1 MIHLFVNAEQ
11 SVIQDSVLQNYFCGS
26 SKRSFSFTL
35 RFKASNLAKCYRVLQ
50 YCPPHLGHTRYKTNN
65 ISIVDA
71 GNVSERQ
78 FWHKMGGAVE
88 WKKKPRSFIQSFIQ
102 RQLFASCFY
111 LFLSISSFF
120 SSFCVF
126 QNFFRGRE
134 HLIIFSGQFEPK
146 NVPIFSREISLRKRN
161 EQTTDRISLPFLCPI
176 NVLQKSSF
184 FMLKTYLE
192 CSRLKIVRKIPSLFR
207 C

>member
-1 MIHLFVNAEQ
+1 MLETFQ
-11 SVIQDSVLQNYFCGS
+11 SDSFGIKWVAQSSGRKSQDPS
-26 SKRSFSFTL
+26 SRVSFRDNSSL
-35 RFKASNLAKCYRVLQ
+35 RV
-50 YCPPHLGHTRYKTNN
+50 
-65 ISIVDA
+65 
-71 GNVSERQ
+71 
-78 FWHKMGGAVE
+78 
-88 WKKKPRSFIQSFIQ
+88 FI
-102 RQLFASCFY
+102 
-111 LFLSISSFF
+111 SFF
-120 SSFCVF
+120 RSLLFSLLFCVF